1 MKHDHPE
8 THKKGA
14 GGSTAVINHKDHRK
28 ASALLDELSFDRLLV
43 ESWEGYLSAKADGT
57 PAQRSSAL
65 KAVYEYLVQSR
76 KLKEQG
82 EKGTRQVAS
91 DEELI
96 QEIRKL
102 VGLLAP
108 TLKVTLQNDD

>member
-28 ASALLDELSFDRLLV
+28 ASALLDELSFDRLLA
-43 ESWEGYLSAKADGT
+43 ESWESYLSAKADGT

-65 KAVYEYLVQSR
+65 KAVYDYLVQSR

-82 EKGTRQVAS
+82 ENRALQGAT

-96 QEIRKL
+96 EEIRQL

-108 TLKVTLQNDD
+108 TLKVMLQNDD